1 MKKKNHSRAWLEG
14 KSYHCIREEML
25 ASHAWR
31 AASHLQRSMVLA
43 MLTELGQHGGRDNG
57 NLIFTNR
64 DFRAFG
70 ISYDAIKPNLAA
82 IEALGLLDQKRGRPG
97 TKGYGR
103 ARRILL
109 PFMPI
114 LDENGKEIE
123 PPTDPWA
130 RFNTTKEAK
139 MAARKAYK
147 RAKKLS
153 AVIQKSDH
161 VARKCNRR
169 SSAKMPMDIG
179 SRSRKSD
186 HDLDLKKLTTASL
199 QGM

>member
-1 MKKKNHSRAWLEG
+1 
-14 KSYHCIREEML
+14 
-25 ASHAWR
+25 
-31 AASHLQRSMVLA
+31 
-43 MLTELGQHGGRDNG
+43 
-57 NLIFTNR
+57 
-64 DFRAFG
+64 
-70 ISYDAIKPNLAA
+70 
-82 IEALGLLDQKRGRPG
+82 
-97 TKGYGR
+97 
-103 ARRILL
+103 
-109 PFMPI
+109 MPI

-199 QGM
+199 QGR